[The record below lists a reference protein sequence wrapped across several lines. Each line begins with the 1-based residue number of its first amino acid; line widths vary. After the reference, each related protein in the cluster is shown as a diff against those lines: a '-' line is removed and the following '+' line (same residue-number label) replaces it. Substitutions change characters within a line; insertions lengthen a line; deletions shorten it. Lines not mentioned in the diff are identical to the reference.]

1 MASDIFSI
9 NSFSSTSSDIQS
21 TKSLPVVVD
30 DSDRI
35 AKKPKTT
42 PPIESVVIVE
52 EIEDVD
58 MPLPSNPPVSR
69 PTEIIEPDDDASND
83 QPAGPSNALFQSST
97 GASPIKS
104 AFGLKSSA
112 PKEPSKLRF
121 SYKGDASPPLAAA
134 VPVSTSS
141 SFAPPTAPI
150 ISHAKLPGGAPTVP
164 SGMGSADPKEAVI
177 VMAVHDLPTFSFPQP
192 VSRASSGVDHFEST
206 LKAVEAIPG
215 SSLPTFD
222 FSASSAPATQN
233 LGAPTA
239 KGFDWA
245 AAGMQS
251 PATAVGT
258 WTCSTCMLSNP
269 ATATRCTVCDASR

>member
-21 TKSLPVVVD
+21 TKSSPVVVD

-121 SYKGDASPPLAAA
+121 SYKGDASPPLLLQCLFPRHRLLLPQLHPLFPMPNYLVVLPLYRPAWA
-134 VPVSTSS
+134 V
-141 SFAPPTAPI
+141 
-150 ISHAKLPGGAPTVP
+150 
-164 SGMGSADPKEAVI
+164 
-177 VMAVHDLPTFSFPQP
+177 Q
-192 VSRASSGVDHFEST
+192 
-206 LKAVEAIPG
+206 IPRK
-215 SSLPTFD
+215 P
-222 FSASSAPATQN
+222 
-233 LGAPTA
+233 
-239 KGFDWA
+239 
-245 AAGMQS
+245 
-251 PATAVGT
+251 
-258 WTCSTCMLSNP
+258 
-269 ATATRCTVCDASR
+269 